1 MSTYFPSASSPNDA
15 APAQALEVIEF
26 WQEAGPRHWF
36 AKDAAFD
43 QRFGERFLSLH
54 EAAVRGELAAWETS
68 AEGALALV
76 LLLDQF
82 PRNAFR
88 GTPRMY
94 TTDRLARGVADVAIG
109 AGFDR
114 TAPPELQVFFY
125 LPFGHSEDLADQ
137 QRAVALCRR
146 LGPPHLGHAE
156 RHCEI
161 VRRFG
166 RFPHRNVILGRATT
180 AEEQAYLDN
189 GGYTG

>member
-1 MSTYFPSASSPNDA
+1 MSAASSPNFA

-26 WQEAGPRHWF
+26 WQEAGPRLWF

-43 QRFGERFLSLH
+43 QRFRERFLSGH
-54 EAAVRGELAAWETS
+54 KAAVRGELATWETS
-68 AEGALALV
+68 ADAALALV
-76 LLLDQF
+76 LLLYRF

-94 TTDRLARGVADVAIG
+94 ASDRLARGVADAAIG

-125 LPFGHSEDLADQ
+125 LPFGHSEDLAGQ
-137 QRAVALCRR
+137 ERAVALCRR
-146 LGPPHLGHAE
+146 LGPPHLGHAQ

-161 VRRFG
+161 VRRLG
-166 RFPHRNVILGRATT
+166 RFPHRNAILGRATT
-180 AEEQAYLDN
+180 AEEQAYLDD
-189 GGYTG
+189 GGYAG